1 MCYCKIK
8 QFTTKCQTVCEVK
21 ILVSAILVAM
31 SKQHKPQYNKHLDTV
46 TKQTESRHNKLQLKK
61 QKMISTPTAYFVD
74 LALAFQF
81 SECKM
86 GFSS

>member
-61 QKMISTPTAYFVD
+61 TEND
-74 LALAFQF
+74 LYPHSIF
-81 SECKM
+81 C
-86 GFSS
+86 GFGSGVSIL